1 MKLKA
6 FDSTNS
12 SHLLIIIFIFLG
24 LQACS
29 NIKEFS
35 EFTEN
40 PNLFKNV
47 IPETE
52 KIADSSRVKK
62 VVLCSGQVYWDLY
75 IRR

>member
-1 MKLKA
+1 LY
-6 FDSTNS
+6 FVILSFS
-12 SHLLIIIFIFLG
+12 

-52 KIADSSRVKK
+52 KIAESSRVKK
-62 VVLCSGQVYWDLY
+62 VVLCSG
-75 IRR
+75 